1 MLEFLKKIGL
11 PGIIA
16 AIISA
21 VVTMIPFL
29 FQLDERYAKADEIDQ
44 RIAVLTKQTTD
55 LTIEVGRLAGTTQ
68 VLVSIMSK
76 SERDRAPVELDA
88 RPQTRTVP
96 PVLNG
101 LIVPSSP
108 NTSSSSISI
117 QSIPNTKA
125 KLDEVSRSLDRTQRN
140 VEAIKRY

>member
-68 VLVSIMSK
+68 VLVSVMSK
-76 SERDRAPVELDA
+76 SERTDKASFVEQPHTVSVPTTLKPLTVAPSL
-88 RPQTRTVP
+88 
-96 PVLNG
+96 
-101 LIVPSSP
+101 P
-108 NTSSSSISI
+108 NTF
-117 QSIPNTKA
+117 TRDDKKA
-125 KLDEVSRSLDRTQRN
+125 KLDEVSRSLDRTQQK